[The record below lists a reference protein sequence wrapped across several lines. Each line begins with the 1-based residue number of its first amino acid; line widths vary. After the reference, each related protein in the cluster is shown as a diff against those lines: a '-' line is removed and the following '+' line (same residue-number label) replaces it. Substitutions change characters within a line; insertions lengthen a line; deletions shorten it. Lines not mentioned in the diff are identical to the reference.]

1 MNELEAKANGEI
13 KILINNKDKVRKIIT
28 ETKEL
33 KLELGAMGASEI
45 ILLVMRFLQHLSD
58 NENSN
63 TIFIS
68 TKFIILYSLD

>member
-45 ILLVMRFLQHLSD
+45 ILLVMRFLQHLSN

>member
-13 KILINNKDKVRKIIT
+13 KTLINYKDKVRKIIT
-28 ETKEL
+28 DIQEL
-33 KLELGAMGASEI
+33 KLELGAMGATEI
-45 ILLVMRFLQHLSD
+45 ILLVIRFLQHLSY

-68 TKFIILYSLD
+68 TIFMILYSLD